1 MRAPPS
7 ARAGLAVAVGS
18 AASFSTS
25 GALAASLI
33 GSGWSPAAAVTARI
47 SVAAVVLAIPAVIT
61 LRGRWQTVRRARVM
75 IFGYGLL
82 AVACAQLC
90 YFSAIQHLPV
100 GVALMIE
107 YTGTVLVVGW
117 MWARHRQRPRVL
129 TLWGSAAALAGLA
142 LVLGVV
148 SAARLD
154 LTGVA
159 WALGAAVGLASFFI
173 LASDSPDVPPVALA
187 SFGMA
192 VGAVALVVIGLIGVL
207 PLHATFGS
215 VLLVRHR
222 VSWLIPVV
230 GLSLVA
236 AVLAYLSGIVAAR
249 LLGAKLASFVGLTEV
264 IFAVLI
270 AWLLLGQL
278 PTLLQLAGGALI
290 LAGITLVRI
299 DELRARPPGT
309 GAAHPA
315 TELVREG

>member
-1 MRAPPS
+1 MRAGQG
-7 ARAGLAVAVGS
+7 ARVGLGLAVAS
-18 AASFSTS
+18 SASFSTS

-33 GSGWSPAAAVTARI
+33 GSGWSPAAAVMARI
-47 SVAAVVLAIPAVIT
+47 SVAAIALALPAVIS
-61 LRGRWQTVRRARVM
+61 LRGRWQAVRRTRGM
-75 IFGYGLL
+75 ILAYGLL
-82 AVACAQLC
+82 AVAGAQLC

-100 GVALMIE
+100 ALALMIE

-117 MWARHRQRPRVL
+117 MWARHRQRPRAL
-129 TLWGSAAALAGLA
+129 TLWGSAASLSGLA

-154 LTGVA
+154 LVGVA

-173 LASDSPDVPPVALA
+173 IASDSPDVPPVALA
-187 SFGMA
+187 SLGLA
-192 VGAVALVVIGLIGVL
+192 VGAVVLIVVGVAGVL

-215 VLLVRHR
+215 VILVRHR
-222 VSWLIPVV
+222 VSWLVPVL

-236 AVLAYLSGIVAAR
+236 AVLAYMVGIAAVR

-270 AWLLLGQL
+270 AWLLLDQL
-278 PTLLQLAGGALI
+278 PTVLQLAGGALI

-299 DELRARPPGT
+299 DELGASPAASVVARP
-309 GAAHPA
+309 AQ
-315 TELVREG
+315 ELAGRG